1 MRKMRKEKGSPKRK
15 CEEKEKKRFEESVQS
30 YKVERCVPSQS
41 KSK

>member
-1 MRKMRKEKGSPKRK
+1 MRKMKKEKGKTKES
-15 CEEKEKKRFEESVQS
+15 EEKEKKRFEESGQS